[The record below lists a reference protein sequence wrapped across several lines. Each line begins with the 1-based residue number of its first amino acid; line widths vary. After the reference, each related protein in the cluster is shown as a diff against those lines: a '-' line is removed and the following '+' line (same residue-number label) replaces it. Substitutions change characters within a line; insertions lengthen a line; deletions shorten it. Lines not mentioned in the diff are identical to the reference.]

1 MKDFGI
7 KESILFQLDMCWQLY
22 LYHTDNIGEEEAHWS
37 FSPKGLQVR
46 KKDGEW
52 CIDWPETESYEIG
65 PSSIAWIM
73 WHIIYW
79 WSIAL
84 DKNFGEGTL
93 EKEDILWPGS
103 VEKAKATIESLH
115 NKWISRL
122 NDLSDEDFQLKHYA
136 KWPLEDTS
144 FANIALWLNA
154 ELMKNAA
161 EIGYGRFLYEAYRK
175 QGFK

>member
-1 MKDFGI
+1 M
-7 KESILFQLDMCWQLY
+7 
-22 LYHTDNIGEEEAHWS
+22 A
-37 FSPKGLQVR
+37 
-46 KKDGEW
+46 
-52 CIDWPETESYEIG
+52 DWPETESYEIG

-136 KWPLEDTS
+136 VDCHIS
-144 FANIALWLNA
+144 S
-154 ELMKNAA
+154 
-161 EIGYGRFLYEAYRK
+161 G
-175 QGFK
+175 